1 MDNSRTDRPPGSLQ
15 LLGPDDLS
23 PVIVAN
29 LGGAA
34 PYLLLGDHAGRA
46 VPAALAGLG
55 LPAEAMDGHIA
66 WDIGI
71 AGLGQRLSAALDAPF
86 IHQAYSRLV
95 IDCNRRPGDPAAAP
109 AVSDGVAIPG
119 NADLAPESLEARRAE
134 IYQPYQA
141 AIARALDARTAESR
155 PTLLVSLHSFTPVMQ
170 GQARPWRFGV
180 LHRGDSALSRR
191 VLGLL
196 RDRVGAEAGDNQP
209 YAMDQ
214 VDNTIP
220 LHADPRG
227 LDYLEL
233 EVRQDLIADEA
244 GQDAVAAMLSKVL
257 AEAAQ
262 VADVF
267 ASLKSDGRARTIEEM
282 DAAVAAEARRR
293 AGD

>member
-1 MDNSRTDRPPGSLQ
+1 MDNARTVRPPGSPQ

-29 LGGAA
+29 PGGAS

-71 AGLGQRLSAALDAPF
+71 AGLGQRLAVALDAPF

-95 IDCNRRPGDPAAAP
+95 IDCNRKPGDPAAAP
-109 AVSDGVAIPG
+109 AVSDGLAIPG
-119 NADLAPESLEARRAE
+119 NADLPAEAMAHRRAE
-134 IYQPYQA
+134 IYQPYQDAVA
-141 AIARALDARTAESR
+141 AALDRRAAQGRS
-155 PTLLVSLHSFTPVMQ
+155 TLLVSLHSFSPVMQ

-196 RDRVGAEAGDNQP
+196 RGRIGEEAGDNQP

-214 VDNTIP
+214 VDNTVP

-233 EVRQDLIADEA
+233 EVRQDLIADAA
-244 GQDAVAAMLSKVL
+244 GQDDVGRFL
-257 AEAAQ
+257 AE
-262 VADVF
+262 V
-267 ASLKSDGRARTIEEM
+267 LSDAARTS
-282 DAAVAAEARRR
+282 
-293 AGD
+293 